1 MNPNESIFGP
11 PIPKEASFL
20 LEVLPTAAFLE
31 GIINGDGSTNWE
43 WSGVAENEYEIR
55 ITHLNESTTFDLTF
69 KDGQKESWTLEEDNE
84 ANRIK
89 FYIKEI
95 TAISRLG
102 SKKKISR
109 DYFVDN
115 GPVLSFF
122 IKRNCPLSQPILVDN
137 IYSWS
142 KQGEVGMNQIFS
154 EEIQP
159 LIKLREL
166 VVSALERKGTIVPKN
181 PNRISLTQ

>member
-1 MNPNESIFGP
+1 MSVETRDLV
-11 PIPKEASFL
+11 PKEVPFSS
-20 LEVLPTAAFLE
+20 EVLPTVAFLE
-31 GIINGDGSTNWE
+31 GIIDCDGSTNWE
-43 WSGVAENEYEIR
+43 WSGVAENESEIR

-69 KDGQKESWTLEEDNE
+69 KDGQKESWALEEDCE

-109 DYFVDN
+109 DYFIDN
-115 GPVLSFF
+115 GPVLNFF
-122 IKRNCPLSQPILVDN
+122 IKRNFPLSQPILVDN

-142 KQGEVGMNQIFS
+142 KQGEVEMDQNFIK
-154 EEIQP
+154 EIEQ
-159 LIKLREL
+159 LIKLRKL
-166 VVSALERKGTIVPKN
+166 VVSAVNNSTRV
-181 PNRISLTQ
+181 SLTD

>member
-20 LEVLPTAAFLE
+20 LEVLPTTTFLE
-31 GIINGDGSTNWE
+31 GIIGSDGSTNWE
-43 WSGVAENEYEIR
+43 WSGVAENECEIR
-55 ITHLNESTTFDLTF
+55 IAHSNESTTFDLTF
-69 KDGQKESWTLEEDNE
+69 KDGQKESWTLEEDGG

-89 FYIKEI
+89 FYIEEI

-142 KQGEVGMNQIFS
+142 KQGEVEMDQNFIK
-154 EEIQP
+154 EIEP
-159 LIKLREL
+159 LTNLRKL
-166 VVSALERKGTIVPKN
+166 VVSALEQKGAIVPKN
-181 PNRISLTQ
+181 PNRISLI